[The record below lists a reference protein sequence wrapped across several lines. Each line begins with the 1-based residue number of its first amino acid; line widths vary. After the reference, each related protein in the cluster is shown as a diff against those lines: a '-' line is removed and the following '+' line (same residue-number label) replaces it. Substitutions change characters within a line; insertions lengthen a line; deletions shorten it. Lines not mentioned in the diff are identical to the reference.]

1 MKIKLKKNCNVA
13 EHGLGGKSGDMIHV
27 SKQEAEYL
35 VQKGLADHAGH
46 GKSKE
51 ASK

>member
-1 MKIKLKKNCNVA
+1 MKVKLKKNCNVD

-27 SKQEAEYL
+27 NKQEAENL
-35 VQKGLADHAGH
+35 VRKGLADHADH